1 MIAMFSSIVDLATNF
16 THVFVENAMEEKY
29 EEALKEKK
37 GFIEHF
43 LSIQKLVK
51 RLLRSF

>member
-1 MIAMFSSIVDLATNF
+1 L

-43 LSIQKLVK
+43 LKVYKKIT
-51 RLLRSF
+51 SF